1 VVQHEGVGGLLGVQ
15 LQLQLLRQRN
25 ADAFMNQMRGL
36 SAELLMLDR

>member
-1 VVQHEGVGGLLGVQ
+1 VQHEGVGGLLGV
-15 LQLQLLRQRN
+15 QLQLLRQRN